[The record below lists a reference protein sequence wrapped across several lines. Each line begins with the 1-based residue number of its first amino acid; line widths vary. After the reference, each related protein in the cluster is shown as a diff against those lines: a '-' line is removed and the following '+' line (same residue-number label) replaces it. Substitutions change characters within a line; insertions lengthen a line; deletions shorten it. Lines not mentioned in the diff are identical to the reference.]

1 MNGKLRAIALVL
13 IVLSTCGYIG
23 MSFRNSSIDEP
34 LFPSSAMTAKR
45 ALSDYFPVL
54 KGTRG
59 DTDIYEFQANNSG
72 GTVLVLGGTHC
83 DEPASYI
90 AAYLF
95 LENLQ
100 ITQGRALVIPR
111 ANRSALTHT
120 LPGEAHPQ
128 HFAIETNNGLRSFRM
143 GSRYTNPLD
152 QWPDP
157 EVYVHHP
164 SGQELS
170 GADCRNL
177 NRCYPGRES
186 GCFTEKIAHA
196 IAKLVE
202 QEQVDLVIDLHEASL
217 EYPVINAIVAHE
229 RAMECAANAVVELQL
244 DGLDFALEPS
254 PPNFHGLSHR
264 ELGDHTRAFTTLME
278 SANVIQGRL
287 RGSTS
292 QEAILTGKDPMYE
305 RAAQI
310 EMTRVP
316 YDENGIPLEV
326 RVGRHLAGLQKL
338 VSAFTMLNT
347 DKPIVLSGL
356 PTYDELQTN
365 KLGKYLSHP
374 HATLH

>member
-1 MNGKLRAIALVL
+1 MIGRFSALILLLLVL
-13 IVLSTCGYIG
+13 TTCGYVG
-23 MSFRNSSIDEP
+23 LSFRASRFDEP
-34 LFPSSAMTAKR
+34 LYPSG
-45 ALSDYFPVL
+45 ALTKKHALADYFSVL

-59 DTDIYEFQANNSG
+59 DTDVFEFQANDSG

-83 DEPASYI
+83 DEPASYV
-90 AAYLF
+90 AAYVI

-100 ITQGRALVIPR
+100 ITRGRALVIPR
-111 ANRSALTHT
+111 TNRSALTHT

-128 HFAIETNNGLRSFRM
+128 HFAIETSNGLRTFRM

-157 EVYVHHP
+157 EFYVHFL

-170 GADCRNL
+170 VADSRNL
-177 NRCYPGRES
+177 NRCYPGRQD
-186 GCFTEKIAHA
+186 GYFTEEVAHA
-196 IAKLVE
+196 IATLVE
-202 QEQVDLVIDLHEASL
+202 QEHVDLVIDLHEASL

-264 ELGDHTRAFTTLME
+264 ELGDHTRAFATLME

-287 RGSTS
+287 RGRTN
-292 QEAILTGKDPMYE
+292 QDVILSGKDPMYE
-305 RAAQI
+305 RAAKI

-326 RVGRHLAGLQKL
+326 RVGRHLAGFQKL
-338 VSAFTMLNT
+338 VSSFTMLNA
-347 DKPIVLSGL
+347 DKPIELAGL
-356 PTYDELQTN
+356 PTYDALQSR
-365 KLGKYLSHP
+365 KLGAYLSHS
-374 HATLH
+374 HATSH